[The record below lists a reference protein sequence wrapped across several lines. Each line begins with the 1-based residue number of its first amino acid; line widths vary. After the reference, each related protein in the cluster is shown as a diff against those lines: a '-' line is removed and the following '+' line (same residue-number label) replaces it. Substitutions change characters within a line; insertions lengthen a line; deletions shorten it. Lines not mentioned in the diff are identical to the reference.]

1 MGTLSG
7 GERNRV
13 QMAKMLAQGG
23 NVLLLDEPTNDL
35 DLPTLRV
42 LEQALLDFPGCAIV
56 VTHDRFF
63 LDRIANH
70 ILVLESGGVHHFH
83 PGNYESW
90 RERRAQLREEQGLST
105 DDSAGT
111 HRRFKGS

>member
-13 QMAKMLAQGG
+13 QMAKMLAKGG
-23 NVLLLDEPTNDL
+23 NLVLLDEPTNDL

-42 LEQALLDFPGCAIV
+42 LEEALEHFPGCAIV

-63 LDRIANH
+63 LDRIATH
-70 ILVLESGGVHHFH
+70 ILAFEPDGGGVHFH
-83 PGNYESW
+83 PGNYQSW
-90 RERRAQLREEQGLST
+90 LEHRSRLREEQGLSADET
-105 DDSAGT
+105 VGT
-111 HRRFKGS
+111 HRRFRS